1 MENERPVRTEE
12 QKRIALEEALRR
24 IRPTVASSDG
34 KESVQDRLARFANR
48 PDEPQNNA
56 TKNNN
61 KAEKPLTLEG
71 LAEAIKNNA
80 QKSEELGLS
89 IGNDPTSKSTSK
101 EDEKKKEKE
110 QEKENSPEKQEQK
123 MKEMFSKIKLPSG
136 MEIHQEGPQWVLVSK
151 DGKQRTDVTDV
162 MNTIDKFNRDVDAAN
177 NDNRMQNEAQSSVDR
192 AAEVNKKDEGLISSD
207 ATSKVQMV
215 GEALPAVKYDNGEQV
230 FKPEDIK
237 AVAETA
243 LSFSDEKM
251 KLEALRDPKALE
263 EMQERRKKNQDKEDR
278 DNASRHGEKAE
289 RYREEAAMHRA
300 NAERYREEAA
310 RHRARADALRDR

>member
-12 QKRIALEEALRR
+12 QKRIALEEALKR
-24 IRPTVASSDG
+24 IRPAVVTSDK
-34 KESVQDRLARFANR
+34 KESVQDRLAKFASR
-48 PDEPQNNA
+48 SDEPQNNV
-56 TKNNN
+56 TKDNN

-71 LAEAIKNNA
+71 LAEAMKNNA
-80 QKSEELGLS
+80 KKSEEMGIS
-89 IGNDPTSKSTSK
+89 VGKDPTSKSNSK

-110 QEKENSPEKQEQK
+110 QEKEKENSPEKQEQK

-136 MEIHQEGPQWVLVSK
+136 MEIHQEGPHWVLVSK

-177 NDNRMQNEAQSSVDR
+177 NDNRIQNEAQSNVDK
-192 AAEVNKKDEGLISSD
+192 AADVNRKDDGLISSGAD
-207 ATSKVQMV
+207 SKVQMV
-215 GEALPAVKYDNGEQV
+215 GQALPAVKDANGEQV

-251 KLEALRDPKALE
+251 MLEALKDPKALE

-278 DNASRHGEKAE
+278 DNASRHGE
-289 RYREEAAMHRA
+289 

-310 RHRARADALRDR
+310 IRARADALRDR